1 MILLLGCLSFLLFVL
16 GDLNSVNWGVR
27 ALRPCFFAG
36 CLLLA
41 GSTAALLITARP
53 RFLLPAPLRG
63 LAGFLGALF
72 LLLLVYSL
80 FFALPFQQTY
90 LEEAA
95 ERRAYD
101 RGVYALCRHP
111 GVLWFILFYLCCWLV
126 RGSDAL
132 FWAWVLFS
140 LLNVGYIV
148 LQDLYIFPRTF
159 GNYGEYRKTTPF
171 LIPNRASM
179 RRCAAP
185 IKAGEEHGREL

>member
-63 LAGFLGALF
+63 LAGFFGALF

-132 FWAWVLFS
+132 FWAWILFS

-148 LQDLYIFPRTF
+148 LQDLYHLSAHLRQLRRIPEDHPLFDPEPRQHAALR
-159 GNYGEYRKTTPF
+159 GNDKG
-171 LIPNRASM
+171 
-179 RRCAAP
+179 RRGAWA
-185 IKAGEEHGREL
+185 

>member
-1 MILLLGCLSFLLFVL
+1 MPEFPAFRARRSEQRQLGSARAAALFFC
-16 GDLNSVNWGVR
+16 R
-27 ALRPCFFAG
+27 

-80 FFALPFQQTY
+80 FSRFPSSRPIWRRPPSA
-90 LEEAA
+90 
-95 ERRAYD
+95 RAYD

-179 RRCAAP
+179 RRCAAT

>member
-27 ALRPCFFAG
+27 ALRPCFLPGA
-36 CLLLA
+36 CCWRVPRRRCSSPRA
-41 GSTAALLITARP
+41 HVSCSPRAAPGWPVFGRSV
-53 RFLLPAPLRG
+53 
-63 LAGFLGALF
+63 

-111 GVLWFILFYLCCWLV
+111 GVLWFILFYLCCWLA

-171 LIPNRASM
+171 LIPNRAA
-179 RRCAAP
+179 CGAA
-185 IKAGEEHGREL
+185 RQR

>member
-80 FFALPFQQTY
+80 FFALPFQQTS

-132 FWAWVLFS
+132 FGRGSSSACSTWDISCCRPLHLSAHLRQ
-140 LLNVGYIV
+140 LRRIPEDHPL
-148 LQDLYIFPRTF
+148 
-159 GNYGEYRKTTPF
+159 

-179 RRCAAP
+179 RRCAAT

>member
-80 FFALPFQQTY
+80 FSRFPSSRPIWRRPPSAARTTAGSTPSPAPGGAL
-90 LEEAA
+90 
-95 ERRAYD
+95 
-101 RGVYALCRHP
+101 V
-111 GVLWFILFYLCCWLV
+111 ILFYLCCWLV

-179 RRCAAP
+179 RRCAAT